1 MSDIKSKENKEEEF
15 LSFDNQMDENVR
27 STIGTM
33 ERSGK
38 RKWVYPRKPHGSF
51 TNKRRVVA
59 YFLLT
64 ILVIMPFIKLPNGNP
79 LFKFD
84 VLNREFIIFG
94 FPFFTS
100 DFFLLA
106 IGMITTMIFIILFTM
121 AYGRIFCGW
130 ICPQTIFLE
139 MVFRPIEY
147 LIEGDRAKQ
156 MKLDRQEWDEE
167 KIRKKVSK
175 WVIFALLSFII
186 ANIFLSYIIGADVL
200 LQLVKNGPIQEAST
214 FIGLLIFTGLFFF
227 VFSWFR
233 EQACTLVCPYGRF
246 QGVLI
251 DSHTINVIYDYK
263 RGEGRVGRS
272 KFRKNEDRAA
282 AGKGDCIDCGQCVV
296 VCPTG
301 IDIRNGIQL
310 ECVNC
315 TACIDACD
323 EVMEKVNLPPG
334 LIRYA
339 SEDNI
344 KKGEPFRF
352 TKRLMAYT
360 TALVILLSVMTAFMI
375 NRPSVESK
383 FLKVVGSN
391 YSTEGQY
398 LVNQF
403 EYTLYNKTNVD
414 QRLQLV
420 LISHENGVFEMYQGQ
435 NDLLLKKGEIA
446 QGKFKLKIPANEVKS
461 YKELVEIGIKNTD
474 GKVIDKYE
482 ISFSGPYKY

>member
-1 MSDIKSKENKEEEF
+1 MSDSNPKENQNENF

-27 STIGTM
+27 TSIGTM
-33 ERSGK
+33 EKTGK
-38 RKWVYPRKPHGSF
+38 RKWVYPRKPQGSF
-51 TNKRRVVA
+51 TNKRRIVA
-59 YFLLT
+59 YLLLI
-64 ILVIMPFIKLPNGNP
+64 ILIVTPFIKLPNGNP

-84 VLNREFIIFG
+84 VLRTEFILFG
-94 FPFFTS
+94 YPFFTS

-147 LIEGDRAKQ
+147 LIEGDRPKQ
-156 MKLDRQEWDEE
+156 MKLDRQNWDEE
-167 KIRKKVSK
+167 KIRKKVLK
-175 WVIFALLSFII
+175 WTIFAILSFII
-186 ANIFLSYIIGADVL
+186 ANVFLAYIIGSDALVE
-200 LQLVKNGPIQEAST
+200 LVKNGPIEEAST
-214 FIGLLIFTGLFFF
+214 FIGLIIFTGLFYF
-227 VFSWFR
+227 VFAWFR

-251 DSHTINVIYDYK
+251 DAHTINVTYDYK
-263 RGEGRVGRS
+263 RGESKVGRA
-272 KFRKNEDRAA
+272 KFRKNEDRKA

-323 EVMEKVNLPPG
+323 EVMEKVNLPTG

-344 KKGEPFRF
+344 KNGEPFRF
-352 TKRLMAYT
+352 TKRMMAYT
-360 TALVILLSVMTAFMI
+360 VALLALLGVMTAFMV

-391 YSTEGQY
+391 YSTEGEY
-398 LVNQF
+398 LVNQL
-403 EYTLYNKTNVD
+403 EYTLYNKTNID
-414 QRLQLV
+414 QKVKLKLT
-420 LISHENGVFEMYQGQ
+420 SHEGGVFEMYQGQ

-446 QGKFKLKIPANEVKS
+446 QGKFRLKIPQKAVKS
-461 YKELVEIGIKNTD
+461 YKEPVEISVVNEK

-482 ISFSGPYKY
+482 TSFSGPYKY